1 MIELTDSAKEQIDE
15 YFNGKEPSPVRI
27 FLNSGGWGGPSLAMA
42 LDEPKETDDVYDV
55 KGHKLVVDK
64 EFMKQAQTIKVDF
77 SGMGFKID
85 SKIDFGQSDCGSC
98 GTEGTCCS

>member
-1 MIELTDSAKEQIDE
+1 
-15 YFNGKEPSPVRI
+15 
-27 FLNSGGWGGPSLAMA
+27 MA
-42 LDEPKETDDVYDV
+42 LDEPKDNDDVYDV

-64 EFMKQAQTIKVDF
+64 EFMKEAQTIKVDF

-85 SKIDFGQSDCGSC
+85 SKINFDQSDCGSC

>member
-1 MIELTDSAKEQIDE
+1 
-15 YFNGKEPSPVRI
+15 
-27 FLNSGGWGGPSLAMA
+27 MA
-42 LDEPKETDDVYDV
+42 LDEPKENDDVYDV

-85 SKIDFGQSDCGSC
+85 SKIDFGDSGCSSC
-98 GTEGTCCS
+98 GTEGSCCS